1 MVNETLFRVPESIR
15 MNRINFLG
23 CIKLPIDSAMTE
35 RMISDTMHLIDSHCH
50 LLDSQKNGTLD
61 SLLTRAEIAGVQR
74 MISVGTSEN
83 DWVPYRELHARKPAR
98 IEYTVGLHPSY
109 VDKNWELQ
117 VNQISNFFIPPYM
130 PVAFGEIG
138 LDYFHLPKDP
148 VLAGEQIL
156 LQEAAFQQQLMLAAD
171 LSCPIIIHSREA
183 LDASICIIDDSGID
197 WQRIVFHC
205 FTYDAAAIK
214 RIRERGG
221 RASFTGIV
229 TYKSAHSVR
238 EALIAQGIETLM
250 LETDCPYLSP
260 EPKRGQT
267 NEPAYLQHIA
277 AFCAE
282 LLQIPYAHFC
292 EQIKRNTEQ
301 FYGLHGCSEVT
312 D

>member
-1 MVNETLFRVPESIR
+1 MQ
-15 MNRINFLG
+15 
-23 CIKLPIDSAMTE
+23 
-35 RMISDTMHLIDSHCH
+35 LIDSHCH

-61 SLLTRAEIAGVQR
+61 ALLARAASAGVQR
-74 MISVGTSEN
+74 MISVGTSEK
-83 DWVPYRELHARKPAR
+83 DWVPYRELHAQKPAR
-98 IEYTVGLHPSY
+98 IENTVGLHPCY
-109 VDKNWELQ
+109 VNENWELQ
-117 VNQISNFFIPPYM
+117 VNQISNFFMPPHM
-130 PVAFGEIG
+130 PVALGEIG

-156 LQEAAFQQQLMLAAD
+156 LQEAAFKQQLMLAAD
-171 LSCPIIIHSREA
+171 FDCPIIIHSRQA
-183 LDASICIIDDSGID
+183 LDASIHIIDASGID

-205 FTYDAAAIK
+205 FSYDAKAMK
-214 RIRERGG
+214 RIRKRGG

-238 EALIAQGIETLM
+238 EALIEQGIEALM

-260 EPKRGQT
+260 EPKRGQK

-282 LLQIPYAHFC
+282 LLQIPYTHLC
-292 EQIKRNTEQ
+292 EHVKNNTEQ
-301 FYGLHGCSEVT
+301 FYGLKGVSGMN